1 MATKR
6 AESRARYFVR
16 KTLQS
21 KGWNINHPEEGGDLL
36 EEQEVVSYFPKIGL
50 GQKRPDFLV
59 CLNGEPAIVIE
70 TKNEFKKYDKKREL
84 VLCIYLGATVFF
96 NALLYVCCPQLFY
109 NIEIMTMRFHIYFIG
124 VYLGKKVYEKTKITD
139 FQLFFFNCVIL
150 NM

>member
-16 KTLQS
+16 KTLQN

-70 TKNEFKKYDKKREL
+70 TKNEFKKYDNSNKLEL
-84 VLCIYLGATVFF
+84 IDCTNLSIEE
-96 NALLYVCCPQLFY
+96 QY
-109 NIEIMTMRFHIYFIG
+109 NKIEKFI
-124 VYLGKKVYEKTKITD
+124 LKEE
-139 FQLFFFNCVIL
+139 Q
-150 NM
+150 